1 MNKSL
6 LAAAL
11 ALAAASTQAL
21 AFSYDNLEGGYG
33 EIDDADSLFL
43 KGSKSLDKNLFV
55 LGGAYLVDEN
65 NFDGFYLEGGLGYHL
80 PLSKQADLVMSAQ
93 LLYGDF
99 DYEVR
104 TPFGTAKG
112 NEDDLGA
119 ILRAGVRFTPVDK
132 VELEGNL
139 AVSSNDTLIDD
150 GIGLDAYA
158 RYAFTNEFS
167 GALGLHSDTE
177 LDGISLSV
185 RYNFR

>member
-104 TPFGTAKG
+104 TAKG